1 MYLCSEFRKITN
13 DNTRVDDLS
22 KYVKFSL
29 GKWIWDF
36 NIFFYQFK
44 KYKCEK
50 WATKNSSKTKPV
62 LIAAVAAGFSVH
74 EKPHEWN

>member
-1 MYLCSEFRKITN
+1 MCLCSEFRKITI

-29 GKWIWDF
+29 GKLICDF

-44 KYKCEK
+44 EYKCEK
-50 WATKNSSKTKPV
+50 WATKSSSKTKPV
-62 LIAAVAAGFSVH
+62 LIVTVAAGFSVYD
-74 EKPHEWN
+74 KPHEWN